1 MTAATVT
8 APDRRVL
15 LLALTAKDGSTTRAI
30 LQTASVHVEPCAT
43 FGGLLQE
50 LAQGAAAVAIAEE
63 HLSHE
68 NSQRLAAVVREQ
80 PAWSDLPVLLLTRRG
95 ADSDLVTYAASIL
108 GNVTLLERPLRI
120 ATLVSAVRTAVRA
133 RERQYQIRSH
143 MEAREQ
149 ATEALRAAD
158 RRKDVFLATLAH
170 ELRNPLAPIS
180 TGLHMLRLVEA
191 ESRDSRLTKITDI
204 MERQL
209 SHLVRLVDDL
219 LEVSR
224 ITRGV
229 IDIRH
234 ETLAVADLLDGAVDT
249 VRPMLEAMGHEFS
262 LEQASEPLT
271 VRGDPVR
278 LTQVVTNL
286 LANAAKYTSR
296 GGRIALSARRS
307 GQNVVISVRDN
318 GIGIS
323 PAHLQTVFDLFVQV
337 DGTDR
342 RAQGGLGIGL
352 TLVRSLVTMH
362 GGTVEARSEGLGR
375 GSEFIV
381 TLPARTEQVEFVRS
395 TEARP
400 DFSAN
405 RILVVD
411 DNRDAADTLAD
422 LLRALGATVAVDYRG
437 RSALDRVPTFAPTAV
452 LLDIG
457 MPEMDGYEVAR
468 RLRESHPPQKG
479 APLLIALTGWGQ
491 ESDYRRSE
499 LAGFD
504 HHLVKPPNIE
514 QLRALLCTAGARAS
528 PATH

>member
-1 MTAATVT
+1 
-8 APDRRVL
+8 
-15 LLALTAKDGSTTRAI
+15 
-30 LQTASVHVEPCAT
+30 
-43 FGGLLQE
+43 
-50 LAQGAAAVAIAEE
+50 
-63 HLSHE
+63 
-68 NSQRLAAVVREQ
+68 
-80 PAWSDLPVLLLTRRG
+80 
-95 ADSDLVTYAASIL
+95 
-108 GNVTLLERPLRI
+108 
-120 ATLVSAVRTAVRA
+120 
-133 RERQYQIRSH
+133 
-143 MEAREQ
+143 
-149 ATEALRAAD
+149 
-158 RRKDVFLATLAH
+158 
-170 ELRNPLAPIS
+170 
-180 TGLHMLRLVEA
+180 
-191 ESRDSRLTKITDI
+191 
-204 MERQL
+204 
-209 SHLVRLVDDL
+209 
-219 LEVSR
+219 
-224 ITRGV
+224 
-229 IDIRH
+229 
-234 ETLAVADLLDGAVDT
+234 
-249 VRPMLEAMGHEFS
+249 
-262 LEQASEPLT
+262 
-271 VRGDPVR
+271 
-278 LTQVVTNL
+278 
-286 LANAAKYTSR
+286 
-296 GGRIALSARRS
+296 
-307 GQNVVISVRDN
+307 
-318 GIGIS
+318 
-323 PAHLQTVFDLFVQV
+323 
-337 DGTDR
+337 
-342 RAQGGLGIGL
+342 
-352 TLVRSLVTMH
+352 MH